1 MVEKTIIA
9 LPFPFVGDWLE
20 DGYMTKPKGLED
32 STRRVLG
39 KVFLTNIE
47 RHMGGSV
54 LFFSKT
60 LCLFV
65 MPGIA
70 VSNVVTMK
78 RHIQGPTP

>member
-1 MVEKTIIA
+1 MVEKAIIA
-9 LPFPFVGDWLE
+9 LPFPFVSDRLE
-20 DGYMTKPKGLED
+20 GGYMTKPKGLED

-39 KVFLTNIE
+39 KVFLTNTE
-47 RHMGGSV
+47 RHMGSAV
-54 LFFSKT
+54 FFSKT